1 MIPPLFIADESS
13 SADLLREMS
22 LSVKA
27 EYFADLGHLMV
38 KANGN
43 FPAAFAASAEARSL
57 ACAHDLAFAN
67 NGFASRDDFIDFYRT
82 AAARSEIRVE
92 NRRKSRERG

>member
-13 SADLLREMS
+13 SADLLREM
-22 LSVKA
+22 
-27 EYFADLGHLMV
+27 
-38 KANGN
+38 
-43 FPAAFAASAEARSL
+43 SL

-82 AAARSEIRVE
+82 AAARSETRVE
-92 NRRKSRERG
+92 NRRKSREHG